1 MTDSIPDFE
10 QDLFSAL
17 RRRCVE
23 DLRAALARRNPT
35 DHRHAE
41 ILGQLLMDT
50 AEMGY
55 VEGVRELI
63 AVTHSSYFSPALVA
77 AAEYGHLACLD
88 LLAPLSGM
96 DADTLLTVLTKGGER
111 QTALKKE
118 REQRLVQAARAGLLE
133 GVRELIAQVDARF
146 EDSRALQQAVVGG
159 HTECVKL
166 LIPVSDPT
174 ARDNLALLY
183 AVEGGRFE
191 CAQVLLPVSNPQSLW
206 KALLQAVKRNAP
218 NFVEWLGAYCTVP
231 DLERVVSEALS
242 TGLGEEN
249 TLLCLIN
256 TLSQLGPSKD
266 KRELSVALGWAAHYG
281 RVACVQALIP
291 LADARFRNNA
301 ALEAATQHAHFE
313 CMEILLPYSDAH
325 RVLEQLNGN
334 SQAQAYTAGR
344 EYLEAL
350 IVQKD
355 NATLTA
361 ATKGLGVGSGTRK
374 I

>member
-1 MTDSIPDFE
+1 MTDSIADFD

-55 VEGVRELI
+55 VEGARELI
-63 AVTHSSYFSPALVA
+63 AVTHSSYFPPALVA
-77 AAEYGHLACLD
+77 AAEYGRLDCLD
-88 LLAPLSGM
+88 LLAPVCGM
-96 DADTLLTVLTKGGER
+96 DNDGLQAIFTKGR
-111 QTALKKE
+111 Q
-118 REQRLVQAARAGLLE
+118 QRLGQAARAGE
-133 GVRELIAQVDARF
+133 VEEVRKLIAQVDARS
-146 EDSRALQQAVVGG
+146 EDSRSLQQAVVGG
-159 HTECVKL
+159 NTECVEL
-166 LIPVSDPT
+166 LIPVSDPG
-174 ARDNLALLY
+174 ARDNLALRY
-183 AVEGGRFE
+183 AVEGGHFE
-191 CAQVLLPVSNPQSLW
+191 CAQLLLPFSNPQFLW
-206 KALLQAVKRNAP
+206 NPLLQAVKRNAR
-218 NFVEWLGAYCTVP
+218 NFVSSLCAYCTAT

-249 TLLCLIN
+249 TLLYLIN
-256 TLSQLGPSKD
+256 TLSQLGPSED
-266 KRELSVALGWAAHYG
+266 KHELSVALGGAARWG
-281 RVACVQALIP
+281 RLACVEALIP
-291 LADARFRNNA
+291 LADPRFGNNA
-301 ALEAATQHAHFE
+301 ALVVATKESQFK
-313 CMEILLPYSDAH
+313 CMEILFPYSDA
-325 RVLEQLNGN
+325 RSVLEQLNGN

-350 IVQKD
+350 IAQKD

-361 ATKGLGVGSGTRK
+361 ATKGLGVKSGTRK